1 MRDIYNLL
9 YRAVHDAPSGA
20 SPKQLADALGVKR
33 NTLIKRV
40 NADYPERSFYVEDIP
55 ALTAITGDDAP
66 LHFLCE
72 KSGGVFLR
80 TPQVESAKI
89 PVHVACMDAVNR
101 FGELMSECSAA
112 LADGR
117 ITHEESDQ
125 LADAGYKAVHEI
137 LRLLK
142 TAERNVR

>member
-9 YRAVHDAPSGA
+9 YKAVHHAPSGA
-20 SPKQLADALGVKR
+20 SPKQLADALGVVP

-55 ALTAITGDDAP
+55 ALTDITGDDAP

-80 TPQVESAKI
+80 IPQVEPSKV

-117 ITHEESDQ
+117 ITPAESDQ
-125 LADAGYKAVHEI
+125 LADFGYRAVHEI

-142 TAERNVR
+142 TAERNAR